1 MGTELKIKERV
12 LCSCLWYS
20 FPWAFGETSPS
31 GSKLVLGLYVC
42 LKLRVIQ
49 RMVQKPHTHTKGYA
63 EELFPW
69 GVSLFPA
76 AISTWRQIV
85 LDSWAVT
92 GGTGIGL

>member
-1 MGTELKIKERV
+1 
-12 LCSCLWYS
+12 
-20 FPWAFGETSPS
+20 
-31 GSKLVLGLYVC
+31 
-42 LKLRVIQ
+42 
-49 RMVQKPHTHTKGYA
+49 MVQKPHTHTKGYA